1 MKEKTMNAVRMM
13 FAVTSENLVFVIVWG
28 IAMSVILK
36 LACA

>member
-1 MKEKTMNAVRMM
+1 MKEKTINAVRCLL
-13 FAVTSENLVFVIVWG
+13 AVTSDNLVLVIVWG

>member
-1 MKEKTMNAVRMM
+1 MKEKTIHAVRTL
-13 FAVTSENLVFVIVWG
+13 FTVASENLLFVIVWG